1 MKLDI
6 MYEIDAPKPWGK
18 PHPNGQREAEQAAY
32 KRTLEQVRL
41 ADEVGFNCVWLVEH
55 HFREGR
61 SHCPS
66 PEVVHGAFSQITEQ
80 IRLGFGVTLMPHEF
94 TPPMRVAEKV
104 AVVDVLS
111 GGRVEWGTGRSTP
124 MEQMAFGVDIEKSKD
139 KAQAAIKS
147 VVGMWESEYYEEH
160 SEYLEFP
167 KRMVTPKPVQDPHP
181 APWMAATSSGSSE
194 LAGSLGMGLLSF
206 AILQPV
212 SSMAKTI
219 AGYRKA
225 QETAQPIT
233 RVHNDRVAAYTLA
246 HVAPTMDQAEENDV
260 WESVWWWYHNLAQF
274 TLEWE
279 FSHLPQDQQD
289 AYFPFLK
296 QHADGDFDPRAFND
310 QDMIIVG
317 DPDQAMEKI
326 LHYESIGVDQLIC
339 YQSFGHLSHEAVMGS
354 IELLGKEI
362 VPELEKRGH
371 RVEIHG
377 PDPEIHTGP
386 RYDELTAGAQAAV
399 DAHEAAKAARAAAKA

>member
-1 MKLDI
+1 
-6 MYEIDAPKPWGK
+6 
-18 PHPNGQREAEQAAY
+18 
-32 KRTLEQVRL
+32 
-41 ADEVGFNCVWLVEH
+41 
-55 HFREGR
+55 
-61 SHCPS
+61 
-66 PEVVHGAFSQITEQ
+66 
-80 IRLGFGVTLMPHEF
+80 
-94 TPPMRVAEKV
+94 
-104 AVVDVLS
+104 
-111 GGRVEWGTGRSTP
+111 
-124 MEQMAFGVDIEKSKD
+124 
-139 KAQAAIKS
+139 
-147 VVGMWESEYYEEH
+147 
-160 SEYLEFP
+160 
-167 KRMVTPKPVQDPHP
+167 
-181 APWMAATSSGSSE
+181 
-194 LAGSLGMGLLSF
+194 MGLLSF